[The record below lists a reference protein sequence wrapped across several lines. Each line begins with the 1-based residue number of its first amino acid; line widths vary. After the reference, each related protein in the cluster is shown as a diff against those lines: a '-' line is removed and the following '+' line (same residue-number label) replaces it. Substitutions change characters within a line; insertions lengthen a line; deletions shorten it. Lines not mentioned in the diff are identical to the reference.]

1 MTDIDVKLNAWEQN
15 FVQVIAVQG
24 ESEGRTINA
33 TLIDRTGQTD
43 GTFNAESVDRPI
55 DLTGVTARL
64 YCIKPDGTATFSDG
78 TITDAENGV
87 ASFVLPYQAT
97 AAAGDV
103 KCQILLTKSDNSTL
117 KTIGLTLNVQESNL
131 DEATE
136 SSDEFSAL
144 VTALGKADAAAE
156 QTEQAKTDS
165 ETAVANANTAIGNIN
180 TKNQEMTAAES
191 SRVAAES
198 GRVSAENTRKSNE
211 DARKSAETER
221 AAAESDRASAE
232 STRESQESSRV
243 DAESARASAESE
255 RAAAENTRK
264 TNEDARKTA
273 ETARASAESSRK
285 TAETGRVSA
294 ESDRADAESARVS
307 AESTRQSNEQ
317 TRQTQESGRV
327 SAENS
332 RATAENQRQTNT
344 QTAISNA
351 ETATTN
357 ANTAADRANTAAE
370 NAEDAIAGQ
379 LDPAIDSRLAVQK
392 NQPNGIAGLDS
403 NGKVASAQ
411 LPEMDYVQNAE
422 KGAPSGVATLDESGH
437 IPPEQMNLN
446 YSGKLV
452 VHVSSSDGGSVSGTR
467 VRIRNEAL
475 GSNYVQ
481 PLDALG
487 NTVFSLLDNHTY
499 YVVLLDYPS
508 AYYGAAATVTITG
521 GETQELTLTLK
532 TEPDVVGWR
541 INKATGAVEY
551 TNGAKNF
558 EPMSVAGGTLNAG
571 SWEQHWATD
580 VKPCLLKNM
589 VVQYYLKKTGV
600 FLYDYEH
607 QANGTS
613 SDIRSGDDGDVMNE
627 IPLMYY
633 KFWDSTD
640 PDGTAWNN
648 FALAKEPQDD
658 SWCCNAFL
666 NRSGVPQDTIYIPAY
681 KGSIYNS
688 KLRSLCGV
696 QPTASQT
703 IGAFRTAANANGT
716 GYEIRD
722 LTKDRFLVAL
732 FILFFKSLD
741 GQATLGT
748 GAISG
753 GPVASGTLNDKPL
766 FWGVPSASSGLKFMG
781 MEFFWGN
788 MFEWLDGIGW
798 ISSGNFG
805 YKIRPPYNDDRS
817 GYSDS
822 GIAIPESGY
831 IDTMATANGFGMV
844 PKTTVSD
851 EASSKFHDYYYQ
863 NSENEP
869 IIYCGSA
876 WGFDV
881 HCGPFYWDN
890 YTVASTSADIGAS
903 LFATP
908 Q

>member
-1 MTDIDVKLNAWEQN
+1 MAENSGFFASVGGDRKYNADFLARWIASIIGNGVYDGELAVTAGDGMAVTLPAGRAWINGYHYRNDGPLTLPVDNADGVLHRKDTVVLRWDVNAR
-15 FVQVIAVQG
+15 A
-24 ESEGRTINA
+24 INA
-33 TLIDRTGQTD
+33 KILKGTPSSSPIAPQIIRTAEQYDLKIAEISIPAGTTAISQSLITDTRLDNDVCGIVTGVVQQVDTTTLYQQIQD
-43 GTFNAESVDRPI
+43 
-55 DLTGVTARL
+55 DLTRFRTSNEADFTGWSAEQ
-64 YCIKPDGTATFSDG
+64 KAAF
-78 TITDAENGV
+78 DAWLQTMKDIPPE
-87 ASFVLPYQAT
+87 
-97 AAAGDV
+97 
-103 KCQILLTKSDNSTL
+103 
-117 KTIGLTLNVQESNL
+117 
-131 DEATE
+131 
-136 SSDEFSAL
+136 
-144 VTALGKADAAAE
+144 DAAAYL
-156 QTEQAKTDS
+156 Q
-165 ETAVANANTAIGNIN
+165 
-180 TKNQEMTAAES
+180 NQ
-191 SRVAAES
+191 
-198 GRVSAENTRKSNE
+198 
-211 DARKSAETER
+211 
-221 AAAESDRASAE
+221 
-232 STRESQESSRV
+232 
-243 DAESARASAESE
+243 
-255 RAAAENTRK
+255 
-264 TNEDARKTA
+264 
-273 ETARASAESSRK
+273 
-285 TAETGRVSA
+285 
-294 ESDRADAESARVS
+294 
-307 AESTRQSNEQ
+307 
-317 TRQTQESGRV
+317 
-327 SAENS
+327 
-332 RATAENQRQTNT
+332 
-344 QTAISNA
+344 I
-351 ETATTN
+351 
-357 ANTAADRANTAAE
+357 
-370 NAEDAIAGQ
+370 DAIQTGK
-379 LDPAIDSRLAVQK
+379 LDV
-392 NQPNGIAGLDS
+392 
-403 NGKVASAQ
+403 
-411 LPEMDYVQNAE
+411 AE
-422 KGAPSGVATLDESGH
+422 KGQPSGICPLGTDGFVPKEYL
-437 IPPEQMNLN
+437 NLN
-446 YSGKLV
+446 FSGKLI
-452 VHVSSSDGGSVSGTR
+452 VHVASSDSGSISGTR
-467 VRIRNEAL
+467 VRIRNEQL

-487 NTVFSLLDNHTY
+487 NTTFSLLDNHTY

-508 AYYGAAATVTITG
+508 QYYGAAATVTITG

-532 TEPDVVGWR
+532 TTPDIVGWR

-640 PDGTAWNN
+640 PDGTVWNN

-666 NRSGVPQDTIYIPAY
+666 SRSSVPQSTIYIPAY

-696 QPTASQT
+696 QPTVSQT

-732 FILFFKSLD
+732 FILFFKSID
-741 GQATLGT
+741 GQAALGT

-766 FWGVPSASSGLKFMG
+766 FWGVPSADNGLKFMG

-788 MFEWLDGIGW
+788 MLEWIDGIGW

-831 IDTMATANGFGMV
+831 IGTMATANGFGMV

-851 EASSKFHDYYYQ
+851 IASNKFHDYYYQ

-869 IIYCGSA
+869 IIYCGSS
-876 WGFDV
+876 WGF
-881 HCGPFYWDN
+881 HANYGPFYWDDD
-890 YTVASTSADIGAS
+890 TVADTDAHIGAS